1 MPSCCYDDEYGEM
14 FTSREAARTAARFRR
29 KGLRGTAAEL
39 AKAVQAVSPPGGLL
53 IEVGGGTG
61 QIQVALLEAG
71 AVAKSLNIELSDNW
85 EEAASKLIDEHG
97 LAGRV
102 DRRIGDFVDHAS
114 MLPIAEVV
122 VMHRVICCY
131 PDWRAMLT
139 SASSRAQSV
148 IGMTIPAY
156 RWSTR
161 TVIGLTNLTLKLRG
175 MRFRAFVHPTQPMIE
190 MMKSAGF
197 SVVYDQSRL
206 VWRTIVFQRPPPAG

>member
-14 FTSREAARTAARFRR
+14 FTSREAARTASRFRR

-39 AKAVQAVSPPGGLL
+39 AGAVQAVARTGSSL
-53 IEVGGGTG
+53 IEVGGGAG
-61 QIQVALLEAG
+61 QIQVELLESG
-71 AVAKSLNIELSDNW
+71 LVAKSLNIELSDSW
-85 EEAASKLIDEHG
+85 EEAGLALIDEHG
-97 LAGRV
+97 LNERV
-102 DRRIGDFVDHAS
+102 ERRIGDFVDQAES
-114 MLPIAEVV
+114 LPRADVV
-122 VMHRVICCY
+122 ILHRVICCY

-139 SASSRAQSV
+139 AAGSRAQGV

-161 TVIGLTNLTLKLRG
+161 TVIRLTNLTLKLRG

-197 SVVYDQSRL
+197 SVVYDQMRPI
-206 VWRTIVFQRPPPAG
+206 WRTIVFQRPTSAG

>member
-1 MPSCCYDDEYGEM
+1 M

-29 KGLRGTAAEL
+29 KGLRGTAADL

-53 IEVGGGTG
+53 IEVGGGAG

-71 AVAKSLNIELSDNW
+71 AVAKSLNIEMSDNW

-97 LAGRV
+97 LAGKV
-102 DRRIGDFVDHAS
+102 DRRIGDFVDQAS
-114 MLPIAEVV
+114 MLPVADVV

-139 SASSRAQSV
+139 SASSRAQGV

-161 TVIGLTNLTLKLRG
+161 AVIGLTNLTLKLRG

-190 MMKSAGF
+190 LMKSAGF
-197 SVVYDQSRL
+197 SVVYDQMHPI
-206 VWRTIVFQRPPPAG
+206 WRTMVFQRPTPAG